1 MDEINTTVWPENIW
15 NVRYVRL
22 RFELQL
28 TEDVGLPTHK
38 VSMLR
43 GGMGQILLDVNCV
56 HAPRGACET
65 CGFVEECLVRRI
77 MYTKPII
84 QPDRMSGVDSVGY
97 VLECEDVRKT
107 FHAGDTLSFRLIL
120 FGHAIVYLSQ
130 FLNAFIT
137 LGQRGIGKEHARYRI
152 QSVMNTRGEELLSE
166 RGLQINRY
174 QVHTLKDYIL
184 HRKRTLIEERS
195 GKKRE
200 GFSILFRSP
209 LCLKYENR
217 ILDHFELP
225 ALAAA
230 AARRIYILDCLEG
243 ILTKKLD
250 LQEHLMPKIIHE
262 THHEIQVPRYSEH
275 QKTKMVFHGII
286 GELQVG
292 EMDEE
297 LLELLLA
304 GELVHVGKNTSFGF
318 GRYWIQ

>member
-1 MDEINTTVWPENIW
+1 MDQISTIVWPENIW
-15 NVRYVRL
+15 GVRYVRL
-22 RFELQL
+22 RFELQM
-28 TEDVGLPTHK
+28 TEDTELPTHK

-56 HAPRGACET
+56 HEPRGTCET
-65 CGFVEECLVRRI
+65 CGFVDECLVRRI

-84 QPDRMSGVDSVGY
+84 QPERMSWIEGVGY
-97 VLECEDVRKT
+97 VLECEDVRKL

-120 FGHAIVYLSQ
+120 FGNAIVYLSQ

-137 LGQRGIGKEHARYRI
+137 LGQRGIGKEHAHYRI
-152 QSVMNTRGEELLSE
+152 LSVMNTRGEALLSE
-166 RGLQINRY
+166 RGVQISRY
-174 QVHTLKDYIL
+174 HIHTLKDYIL
-184 HRKRTLIEERS
+184 YRKRTLIEGTQ

-217 ILDHFELP
+217 ILDHFDLP

-243 ILTKKLD
+243 ILAQKVD
-250 LQEHLMPKIIHE
+250 LREHPMPKIFDEI
-262 THHEIQVPRYSEH
+262 HHEIQVPRYSEH
-275 QKTKMVFHGII
+275 QKTKMVFHGIV
-286 GELQVG
+286 GELRVG

-297 LLELLLA
+297 LLEILLA
-304 GELVHVGKNTSFGF
+304 GELIHVGKNTSFGF
-318 GRYWIQ
+318 GRYCIQ